1 MPTQQTL
8 VAFALISVGI
18 VIMPGP
24 SNLFLLAHGIGH
36 GRGAAMAA
44 MTGISAASAIRVLLT
59 AAGLSALLASSAVVF
74 AVVQWA
80 GVGYLVY
87 LGIRAFRSG
96 HGPGS
101 AGSRTGQLPRG
112 RSVGRGLVVGL
123 GNPKMLI
130 FFVAFLPQFV
140 DPARGSQAT
149 QILLLGALFWV
160 IGALWDLTFAY
171 LSGTIGVWLDG
182 RPRIR
187 RLQPRFEG
195 STFLGLAVWAAAAGA
210 RS

>member
-8 VAFALISVGI
+8 VAFALVSVGI

-44 MTGISAASAIRVLLT
+44 MTGISAASAIRVMLT
-59 AAGLSALLASSAVVF
+59 AAGLSAALASSAVVF

-87 LGIRAFRSG
+87 LGVRAFRSDPE
-96 HGPGS
+96 PGS
-101 AGSRTGQLPRG
+101 AGGRTGQVHLG
-112 RSVGRGLVVGL
+112 RSAGRGLVVGL

-140 DPARGSQAT
+140 DPSRGSQAT
-149 QILLLGALFWV
+149 QILVLGAVFWV
-160 IGALWDLTFAY
+160 IGVLWDLTFAY
-171 LSGTIGVWLDG
+171 LSGTIGGWLDS
-182 RPRIR
+182 RPGIR
-187 RLQPRFEG
+187 RLQPPVEG
-195 STFLGLAVWAAAAGA
+195 STFLGLAVWAATAGA
-210 RS
+210 RA